1 MIDFKEIPQVIGA
14 RVLDPRDNRVG
25 KVEEVYVDGMGRPVW
40 ATVKTGLLGSTQ
52 SFVPLENASA
62 EGDTLHVP
70 FEKEYVKD
78 APAVYDASEISLAD
92 EEVLDDYY
100 NIDFQ
105 PASDALQSETRLHKY
120 VPGTE

>member
-1 MIDFKEIPQVIGA
+1 MIDVKEIPQVIGA

-25 KVEEVYVDGMGRPVW
+25 KVEEVYVDQLGRPIW
-40 ATVKTGLLGSTQ
+40 ATVKTGLLGASQ
-52 SFVPLENASA
+52 SFVPLANASA
-62 EGDTLHVP
+62 DGDTLHVA

-78 APAVYDASEISLAD
+78 APSVDDASQLSLAD

-105 PASDALQSETRLHKY
+105 PPSDVLQSETRLHKY